1 MKKNQPLIDEALVNH
16 IANITIVDSYLNK
29 GEIKDRAPSDYMKQY
44 CQDNESIQETM
55 NTHLIGDLKE
65 YGIWDDN
72 YSAFFEKRL
81 KMIIIKLKQQIL
93 LTPIDVYDEQ

>member
-1 MKKNQPLIDEALVNH
+1 MKKNQPLIEETLVNH

-44 CQDNESIQETM
+44 CEDNKNIVEIMKS
-55 NTHLIGDLKE
+55 HLIGDLKE
-65 YGIWDDN
+65 FGVLDDN

-81 KMIIIKLKQQIL
+81 KSIIINLKKEIV
-93 LTPIDVYDEQ
+93 LTPMDVYDAD